1 MVCLVHNTSLKCSN
15 ITFWFVLLGLC
26 KLTSLGCNSFALLPT
41 SQHMDV
47 SPSPLFPPVLG
58 HEFPLVSALKISYQ
72 LGETQLW
79 PTVLTQGGSV
89 WTEES

>member
-1 MVCLVHNTSLKCSN
+1 MFKYYVLVC
-15 ITFWFVLLGLC
+15 FAGLC

-41 SQHMDV
+41 SQHTDV
-47 SPSPLFPPVLG
+47 SPFPPFPPVLD

-79 PTVLTQGGSV
+79 PTLLTQGGSV
-89 WTEES
+89 RTEES